1 MKQQSYNVVTPTVDS
16 TVFGSK
22 SGNTVNFNVQSLLAL
37 NASPQIVATDVLT
50 LYTITSTNT
59 YFTGT
64 TSTSFAIT
72 MPAASSALDGAKY
85 VIMSTVSRASTT
97 WVSSGATF
105 VGLPTS
111 LVANTPVCLQYSHSD
126 SKWYISM

>member
-1 MKQQSYNVVTPTVDS
+1 MKQQNYNVVPPTVDS

-37 NASPQIVATDVLT
+37 NATPEVVGTNVLT
-50 LYTITSTNT
+50 LYTITRTNT

-64 TSTSFAIT
+64 ASTSFAIT

-85 VIMSTVSRASTT
+85 VVMSTTDRPSTT
-97 WVSSGATF
+97 WISSGATF
-105 VGLPTS
+105 VGLPGS
-111 LVANTPVCLQYSHSD
+111 LVLNTPVCLQYNHSD
-126 SKWYISM
+126 TKWYISM

>member
-37 NASPQIVATDVLT
+37 NATPEVVATDVLT
-50 LYTITSTNT
+50 VYTITSTNT